1 MFVIDQSNS
10 VPLSLQFL
18 VGVDEVNVGNYVGIV
33 PTAMFVG
40 RFLGSYVWGS
50 IADNIGRKPVVVIS
64 ILLTGLASGAFGFSV
79 TFEMAV
85 FLRFLVGLF
94 NGIPGTA
101 KAILSE
107 SSTNKNQV
115 S

>member
-1 MFVIDQSNS
+1 M
-10 VPLSLQFL
+10 
-18 VGVDEVNVGNYVGIV
+18 
-33 PTAMFVG
+33 
-40 RFLGSYVWGS
+40 
-50 IADNIGRKPVVVIS
+50 VVIS

>member
-40 RFLGSYVWGS
+40 RFLG
-50 IADNIGRKPVVVIS
+50 R
-64 ILLTGLASGAFGFSV
+64 
-79 TFEMAV
+79 
-85 FLRFLVGLF
+85 
-94 NGIPGTA
+94 
-101 KAILSE
+101 
-107 SSTNKNQV
+107 
-115 S
+115 